1 MFEIAH
7 EFWPVGID
15 ESLTRQPMVAD
26 GCGTALTPN
35 PDPCDADRIQEL
47 QVGFELLVCPTELG
61 GTVWIAPAD
70 PHCRRV
76 EWPAVG
82 VYCGERRVQHVE
94 HAAFV
99 AAVCAAGSFFEASE
113 EDGGKAALLH
123 SHGITSCSK
132 DAFGLAKQTAQQIE
146 KASPFYGVVLVG
158 ANPVVLVRVVFDA
171 GRWAGAARAI
181 LGPGRIQVA
190 DYVGPHV

>member
-15 ESLTRQPMVAD
+15 ESLTRQTMVAD

-70 PHCRRV
+70 PHCWRV

-99 AAVCAAGSFFEASE
+99 AAVCAAGSFF
-113 EDGGKAALLH
+113 
-123 SHGITSCSK
+123 
-132 DAFGLAKQTAQQIE
+132 
-146 KASPFYGVVLVG
+146 
-158 ANPVVLVRVVFDA
+158 
-171 GRWAGAARAI
+171 
-181 LGPGRIQVA
+181 
-190 DYVGPHV
+190 

>member
-15 ESLTRQPMVAD
+15 ESLTRLTDDNVVAD

-70 PHCRRV
+70 PHCWRV

-82 VYCGERRVQHVE
+82 VCCGERRVQHVE

-99 AAVCAAGSFFEASE
+99 AAVCAAGNFF
-113 EDGGKAALLH
+113 
-123 SHGITSCSK
+123 
-132 DAFGLAKQTAQQIE
+132 
-146 KASPFYGVVLVG
+146 
-158 ANPVVLVRVVFDA
+158 
-171 GRWAGAARAI
+171 
-181 LGPGRIQVA
+181 
-190 DYVGPHV
+190 